1 MTAAGGSDRRF
12 AGQIALLAGARL
24 ASVASFFGVS
34 VVAARLLPPDAVGSA
49 AAGQTIG
56 MIAAL
61 VGNGGLNIATIY
73 FLQRRPDDR
82 AALVASLTALA
93 VVACALAFG
102 LVLLSA
108 PLVLGP
114 VIDAE
119 AWTLL
124 WMAAIMAAAMIAFE
138 FGGALMLG
146 FGRNGG
152 YTLMELVRGA
162 GSLAAVALLL
172 AGPMRSD
179 SGFVVGLAAG
189 YGLAAAIG
197 LVVTDRSDASILPR
211 FDAGVARE
219 AIGFGIRGQAGNIFT
234 FLGSRLDLLL
244 VPALL
249 DLRAAGLYVIAVR
262 VSDVV
267 GQAATAA
274 ASLVFPRVAGLADR
288 GTELTERTV
297 RMMLVVV
304 VAMAVVLGL
313 AGETLLRIAFGTA
326 YEAST
331 TALLILLVATIPL
344 SVSRIVS
351 ADLKGRGRPG
361 LVSWAAVTT
370 VVATVALDV
379 LLIPAFGIEGAA
391 LASLLAYAAG
401 MMAVLW
407 AYRAVTSGRLAAMI
421 PRPADAR
428 RLAALLVRPRTGGGE
443 AGT

>member
-1 MTAAGGSDRRF
+1 MTDGGSDRRF

-73 FLQRRPDDR
+73 FLQRRPDER
-82 AALVASLTALA
+82 ASLVPRLTALA
-93 VVACALAFG
+93 IIACALAFG

-114 VIDAE
+114 VIDAD
-119 AWTLL
+119 AWSLL
-124 WMAAIMAAAMIAFE
+124 WVAAAMAAAMIGFE

-162 GSLAAVALLL
+162 GSLAAVGVLLL
-172 AGPMRSD
+172 GPMRSD
-179 SGFVVGLAAG
+179 SGFVIGLAAG

-197 LVVTDRSDASILPR
+197 LVVTDRSGASILPR
-211 FDAGVARE
+211 FDGGVARE
-219 AIGFGIRGQAGNIFT
+219 AVGFGIRGQAGNIFT

-274 ASLVFPRVAGLADR
+274 ASLVFPRVAGLADQ

-313 AGETLLRIAFGTA
+313 MGETLLRIAFGPA

-361 LVSWAAVTT
+361 LVSWAAVVT
-370 VVATVALDV
+370 VLTTVALDL
-379 LLIPAFGIEGAA
+379 LLIPAFGIEGASV
-391 LASLLAYAAG
+391 ASLLAYAAG
-401 MMAVLW
+401 MVAVLW
-407 AYRAVTSGRLAAMI
+407 AYRAVTSGRLAAMV

-428 RLAALLVRPRTGGGE
+428 RLAQLLARPRAGDGE
-443 AGT
+443 AGS

>member
-1 MTAAGGSDRRF
+1 MTDGGSDRRF

-73 FLQRRPDDR
+73 FLQRRPDER
-82 AALVASLTALA
+82 ASLVPRLTALA
-93 VVACALAFG
+93 IIACALAFG

-114 VIDAE
+114 VIDAD
-119 AWTLL
+119 AWSLL
-124 WMAAIMAAAMIAFE
+124 WVAAAMAAAMIGFE

-162 GSLAAVALLL
+162 GSLAAVGVLLL
-172 AGPMRSD
+172 GPMRSD
-179 SGFVVGLAAG
+179 SGFVIGLAAG

-197 LVVTDRSDASILPR
+197 LVVTDRSGASILPR
-211 FDAGVARE
+211 FDGGVARE
-219 AIGFGIRGQAGNIFT
+219 AVGFGIRGQAGNIFT

-274 ASLVFPRVAGLADR
+274 ASLVFPRVAGLADQ

-313 AGETLLRIAFGTA
+313 MGETLLRIAFGPA

-361 LVSWAAVTT
+361 LVSWAAVVT
-370 VVATVALDV
+370 VVTTVALDL
-379 LLIPAFGIEGAA
+379 LLIPAFGIEGASV
-391 LASLLAYAAG
+391 ASLLAYAAG
-401 MMAVLW
+401 MVAVLW
-407 AYRAVTSGRLAAMI
+407 AYRAVTSGRLAAMV

-428 RLAALLVRPRTGGGE
+428 RLAQLLARPRAGDGE
-443 AGT
+443 AGS

>member
-1 MTAAGGSDRRF
+1 MTDGGSDRRF

-73 FLQRRPDDR
+73 FLQRRPDER
-82 AALVASLTALA
+82 ASLVPRLTALA
-93 VVACALAFG
+93 IIACALAFG

-114 VIDAE
+114 VIDAD
-119 AWTLL
+119 AWSLL
-124 WMAAIMAAAMIAFE
+124 WVAAAMAAAMIGFE

-162 GSLAAVALLL
+162 GSLAAVGVLLL
-172 AGPMRSD
+172 GPLRSD
-179 SGFVVGLAAG
+179 SGFVIGLAAG

-197 LVVTDRSDASILPR
+197 LVVTDRSGASILPR
-211 FDAGVARE
+211 FDGGVARE
-219 AIGFGIRGQAGNIFT
+219 AVGFGIRGQAGNIFT

-274 ASLVFPRVAGLADR
+274 ASLVFPRVAGLADQ

-313 AGETLLRIAFGTA
+313 MGETLLRIAFGPA

-361 LVSWAAVTT
+361 LVSWAAVVT
-370 VVATVALDV
+370 VLTTVALDL
-379 LLIPAFGIEGAA
+379 LLIPAFGIEGASV
-391 LASLLAYAAG
+391 ASLLAYAAG
-401 MMAVLW
+401 MVAVLW
-407 AYRAVTSGRLAAMI
+407 AYRAVTSGRLAAMV

-428 RLAALLVRPRTGGGE
+428 RLAQLLVRPRAGDGE
-443 AGT
+443 AGS

>member
-1 MTAAGGSDRRF
+1 MTDGGSDRRF

-34 VVAARLLPPDAVGSA
+34 VVAARLLSPDAVGSA

-73 FLQRRPDDR
+73 FLQRRPDER
-82 AALVASLTALA
+82 ASLVPRLTALA
-93 VVACALAFG
+93 IVACALAFG

-114 VIDAE
+114 VIDAD
-119 AWTLL
+119 AWSLL
-124 WMAAIMAAAMIAFE
+124 WVAAAMAAAMIGFE

-146 FGRNGG
+146 SGRNGG
-152 YTLMELVRGA
+152 YTLMELVRGV
-162 GSLAAVALLL
+162 GSLAAVGVLLL
-172 AGPMRSD
+172 GPMRSD
-179 SGFVVGLAAG
+179 SGFVIGLAAG

-197 LVVTDRSDASILPR
+197 LVVTDRSGTSILPR
-211 FDAGVARE
+211 FDGGVARE
-219 AIGFGIRGQAGNIFT
+219 AVGFGIRGQAGNIFT

-274 ASLVFPRVAGLADR
+274 ASLVFPRVAGLADQ

-313 AGETLLRIAFGTA
+313 MGETLLRIAFGPA

-361 LVSWAAVTT
+361 LVSWAAVVT
-370 VVATVALDV
+370 VVTTVALDL
-379 LLIPAFGIEGAA
+379 LLIPAFGIEGASV
-391 LASLLAYAAG
+391 ASLLAYAAG
-401 MMAVLW
+401 MVAVLG
-407 AYRAVTSGRLAAMI
+407 AYRAVTSGRLAAMV

-428 RLAALLVRPRTGGGE
+428 RLAQLLVRPRTGDGE
-443 AGT
+443 AGS

>member
-1 MTAAGGSDRRF
+1 MTDGGSDRRF

-73 FLQRRPDDR
+73 FLQRRPDER
-82 AALVASLTALA
+82 ASLVPRLTALA
-93 VVACALAFG
+93 IVACALAFG

-114 VIDAE
+114 VIDAD
-119 AWTLL
+119 AWSLL
-124 WMAAIMAAAMIAFE
+124 WVAAAMAAAMIGFE

-162 GSLAAVALLL
+162 GSLAAVGVLLL
-172 AGPMRSD
+172 GPMRSD
-179 SGFVVGLAAG
+179 SGFVIGLAAG

-197 LVVTDRSDASILPR
+197 LVVTDRSGASILPR
-211 FDAGVARE
+211 FDGGVARE
-219 AIGFGIRGQAGNIFT
+219 AVGFGIRGQAGNIFT

-274 ASLVFPRVAGLADR
+274 ASLVFPRVAGLADQ

-313 AGETLLRIAFGTA
+313 MGETLLRIAFGPA

-361 LVSWAAVTT
+361 LVSWAAVVT
-370 VVATVALDV
+370 VLTTVALDL
-379 LLIPAFGIEGAA
+379 LLIPASGIEGASV
-391 LASLLAYAAG
+391 ASLLAYAAG
-401 MMAVLW
+401 MVAVLW
-407 AYRAVTSGRLAAMI
+407 AYRAVTSGRLAAMV

-428 RLAALLVRPRTGGGE
+428 RLAQLLARPRAGDGE
-443 AGT
+443 AGS